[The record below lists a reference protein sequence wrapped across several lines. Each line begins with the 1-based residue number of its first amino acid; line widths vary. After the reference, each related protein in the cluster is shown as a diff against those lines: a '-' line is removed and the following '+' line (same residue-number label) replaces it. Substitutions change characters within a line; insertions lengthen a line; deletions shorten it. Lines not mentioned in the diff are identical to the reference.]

1 MRKTAI
7 AAYAVMDSG
16 PAMIRRI
23 KALDA
28 SKQTFRCCTLTAEK
42 NSEDMAITPGRIA
55 FAAILKKKGG
65 HCGYGMRDI
74 HIQLRQRADAL
85 PACGGGC
92 AQSSGTACHLPV
104 AMQDRQAGCSEARK
118 VYQGYEQGKLGH
130 AAGSI
135 RG

>member
-65 HCGYGMRDI
+65 T
-74 HIQLRQRADAL
+74 LRL
-85 PACGGGC
+85 WNEGHPH
-92 AQSSGTACHLPV
+92 TAPPE
-104 AMQDRQAGCSEARK
+104 R
-118 VYQGYEQGKLGH
+118 
-130 AAGSI
+130 
-135 RG
+135 